1 MNSPKR
7 IIWILSVLLIT
18 ALVFFDASG
27 SDAWARPRMKV
38 QVKTILASNGP
49 KHVDPRLSANIRGLR
64 SVFRYSSYKL
74 LGNNRMTLGLGQTGK
89 AVLPGRRTLH
99 ITPLDVKNN
108 RARMRL
114 TIFQKKRQTFQTV
127 IQLRN
132 RGTITVGG
140 PKHQNGFLLFNISN
154 SF

>member
-1 MNSPKR
+1 MNSPAKR
-7 IIWILSVLLIT
+7 IIWILSILFIAAV
-18 ALVFFDASG
+18 SSE
-27 SDAWARPRMKV
+27 SDAWARPKMKV

-49 KHVDPRLSANIRGLR
+49 KHTDPKLSANIRELR

-74 LGNNRMTLGLGQTGK
+74 LGNNRMTLGFGQTGK
-89 AVLPGRRTLH
+89 APLPGNRTLH
-99 ITPLDVKNN
+99 IRPLDIKNN
-108 RARMRL
+108 RAWMKL
-114 TIFQKKRQTFQTV
+114 TIFQNKRQTFQTV